1 MEKRNP
7 KKTEVYFATAM
18 LRNDKKLEQL
28 YEKSRIIA
36 VTDEEMSMKNVAYLS
51 GLNRVRV
58 TEEKLANPLFKK
70 SYERGLRF
78 RYLYE
83 YKQKAKIV
91 EKMVSDNI
99 DFDLASDE
107 IKKDPTLYNYYL
119 VCKMKKDLEQI
130 RSYKKVK

>member
-1 MEKRNP
+1 MKKRNP
-7 KKTEVYFATAM
+7 KKTETYYATFTLAT
-18 LRNDKKLEQL
+18 DKKLERL
-28 YEKSRIIA
+28 YERTRIKA
-36 VTDEEMSMKNVAYLS
+36 VTDEEISMKNIAYLS

-83 YKQKAKIV
+83 YKQKVKVV
-91 EKMVSDNI
+91 EEMVKNNI

-107 IKKDPTLYNYYL
+107 IKEDLSLYNYYFM
-119 VCKMKKDLEQI
+119 C
-130 RSYKKVK
+130 KVKQESEKIKSYRKVK